1 MAVATVATFALEA
14 ALAEEIRIFRV
25 MGIAIDLISARRG
38 SGRCRR
44 ILVRRAGEVGRI
56 VGKGVVDGGSRRVV
70 VVVVAGLR
78 LEVGIRV
85 VGVDVVG
92 REVVVGMRI
101 DRCRVRRRRRGI
113 SIGCD
118 GMGFYRYKQVVV
130 LAFPVCVYIYPE
142 GGTIDV
148 VCSKSC
154 LC

>member
-1 MAVATVATFALEA
+1 
-14 ALAEEIRIFRV
+14 

-118 GMGFYRYKQVVV
+118 GVGFYRYEQVVV
-130 LAFPVCVYIYPE
+130 LAFPVCVHIPR
-142 GGTIDV
+142 GWND
-148 VCSKSC
+148 
-154 LC
+154 

>member
-1 MAVATVATFALEA
+1 MATFALEA
-14 ALAEEIRIFRV
+14 ASAEGIRIFRV
-25 MGIAIDLISARRG
+25 MGIATDLISVRRG

-70 VVVVAGLR
+70 VVVAGLR

-101 DRCRVRRRRRGI
+101 DHCRVRRRRRGI